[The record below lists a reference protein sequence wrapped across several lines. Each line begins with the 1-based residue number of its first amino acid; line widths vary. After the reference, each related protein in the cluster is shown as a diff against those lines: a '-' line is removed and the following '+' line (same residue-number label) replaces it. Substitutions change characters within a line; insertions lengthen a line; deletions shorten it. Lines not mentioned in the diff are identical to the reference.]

1 MWSTRFL
8 KRLCPRA
15 AASKRCSGQIT
26 VWLSLSFL
34 VFLSLYLVCLQ
45 SVQKQ
50 SARRQAEQAVESG
63 LFSIFS
69 EYEPHLLENYD
80 LFYLDTSFQSGTEQ
94 TDEICSHLWKF
105 IDDNITGTTGNALEG
120 LTLQGVN
127 VQDLVRATDG
137 NGAVFYR
144 QAVEVVKQKTGIS
157 LAEEW
162 ILDDAFQTQI
172 EENSSK
178 FQEDCADFEGSV
190 VDYGDE
196 EEEQIEA
203 EAFEWDGIWNHF
215 ALSQAVKSSASLSD
229 KAVDLSKVPSQR
241 VLSVGTGSA
250 DGSEDGVQ
258 EKQLFI
264 SYLCNYMTNAQEA
277 LSAEADA
284 SASLNYQME
293 YILCGEA
300 SDRQN
305 LEQTLRMLLLM
316 REGVNYAFLLSHST
330 YSEKA
335 ETLAY
340 LLAGITMNEALI
352 QSVKQLILLGW
363 AYGESLVEVRQLLQ
377 GYELAIV
384 KGESDW
390 QVPLSGVLSLIGN
403 PGRYD
408 EQSVH
413 QEGISYETCLRIFL
427 TMQSAQTLA
436 MRSLD
441 VIENE
446 LQLEAEC
453 EKIHLDHCIEE
464 LTAQVWMNDIYM
476 ERIYQY
482 E

>member
-1 MWSTRFL
+1 M
-8 KRLCPRA
+8 
-15 AASKRCSGQIT
+15 
-26 VWLSLSFL
+26 
-34 VFLSLYLVCLQ
+34 SLYLLCLQ

-63 LFSIFS
+63 LFSLFS
-69 EYEPHLLENYD
+69 EYEPHLLEDYD
-80 LFYLDTSFQSGTEQ
+80 LFCLNTSFRSGMERS
-94 TDEICSHLWKF
+94 DEICSHLWKF
-105 IDDNITGTTGNALEG
+105 TKDNITGTTGNALEG

-127 VQDLVRATDG
+127 VQDFVRVTDG

-144 QAVEVVKQKTGIS
+144 QAVGVVKQKTGIS

-162 ILDDAFQTQI
+162 ILDDALQA
-172 EENSSK
+172 EMSENSSR

-190 VDYGDE
+190 VNYENEDDE
-196 EEEQIEA
+196 AVEA

-215 ALSQAVKSSASLSD
+215 ALSQAVKSTAALSE
-229 KAVDLSKVPSQR
+229 KSITLSNVPSGR
-241 VLSVGTGSA
+241 DLSVGVGSA
-250 DGSEDGVQ
+250 DGSEDGVL

-264 SYLCNYMTNAQEA
+264 SYLCDYMTNAQEA
-277 LSAEADA
+277 LPAEESGSAYLD
-284 SASLNYQME
+284 YQME
-293 YILCGEA
+293 YILCGQA
-300 SDRQN
+300 SDQQN

-316 REGVNYAFLLSHST
+316 REGVNYAFLLSHPT

-340 LLAGITMNEALI
+340 LLAGITLNEALI

-377 GYELAIV
+377 GYELAVV
-384 KGESDW
+384 KEEADW
-390 QVPLSGVLSLIGN
+390 QLPLGGVLGLIGN

-408 EQSVH
+408 AQSPA

-427 TMQSAQTLA
+427 TTKSAQTLA

-441 VIENE
+441 VIEGE
-446 LQLEAEC
+446 LQLEEGC
-453 EKIHLDHCIEE
+453 EQIHLDHCIEG

-476 ERIYQY
+476 ERTYQY

>member
-1 MWSTRFL
+1 
-8 KRLCPRA
+8 
-15 AASKRCSGQIT
+15 I
-26 VWLSLSFL
+26 
-34 VFLSLYLVCLQ
+34 
-45 SVQKQ
+45 QKQ

-63 LFSIFS
+63 LFSLFS

-94 TDEICSHLWKF
+94 SDEICSHLWKF
-105 IDDNITGTTGNALEG
+105 VEDNTTGMTGNALCG
-120 LTLQGVN
+120 LELQGVN
-127 VQDLVRATDG
+127 VQDFVRATDG
-137 NGAVFYR
+137 NGTVFYR
-144 QAVEVVKQKTGIS
+144 QAVGVVKQKTGIS

-162 ILDDAFQTQI
+162 ILDDAFQSEM

-196 EEEQIEA
+196 ENGEVEA

-215 ALSQAVKSSASLSD
+215 ALSQAVKSSASLSE
-229 KAVDLSKVPSQR
+229 KSADLSGVPSQR
-241 VLSVGTGSA
+241 TLSVGVGSA
-250 DGSEDGVQ
+250 DGSEDGVL

-264 SYLCNYMTNAQEA
+264 SYLCDYMTNAQEKLTA
-277 LSAEADA
+277 EGNESAYLD
-284 SASLNYQME
+284 YQME
-293 YILCGEA
+293 YILCGQA
-300 SDRQN
+300 SDQQN

-316 REGVNYAFLLSHST
+316 REGVNYAFLLSHPA

-340 LLAGITMNEALI
+340 LLAGITLNEALI

-408 EQSVH
+408 AQSTA
-413 QEGISYETCLRIFL
+413 QKGISYETCLRIFL
-427 TMQSAQTLA
+427 TTQSVQTLA

-441 VIENE
+441 VIEGE
-446 LQLEAEC
+446 LQLETDC
-453 EKIHLDHCIEE
+453 DKIHLDHCIEE
-464 LTAQVWMNDIYM
+464 LTAQVWMSDIYL
-476 ERIYQY
+476 ERTYQY

>member
-1 MWSTRFL
+1 MWSIRFL
-8 KRLCPRA
+8 KRLCLRA

-34 VFLSLYLVCLQ
+34 VFLSLYLLCPQ

-63 LFSIFS
+63 LFSLFS
-69 EYEPHLLENYD
+69 EYEPHLLEDYD
-80 LFYLDTSFQSGTEQ
+80 LFCLDTSFRSGTERS
-94 TDEICSHLWKF
+94 DEICSHLWKF
-105 IDDNITGTTGNALEG
+105 TKDNITGSTGNALEG

-127 VQDLVRATDG
+127 VQDFVRVTDG

-162 ILDDAFQTQI
+162 ILDDAFQA
-172 EENSSK
+172 EMSENSSK

-190 VDYGDE
+190 VNYENEDDE
-196 EEEQIEA
+196 TVEA

-215 ALSQAVKSSASLSD
+215 ALSQAVKSTAALSE
-229 KAVDLSKVPSQR
+229 KSITLSNVPSGR
-241 VLSVGTGSA
+241 DLSVGVGSV
-250 DGSEDGVQ
+250 DGSEDGVL

-264 SYLCNYMTNAQEA
+264 SYLCDYMTNAQEA
-277 LSAEADA
+277 LSAEESG
-284 SASLNYQME
+284 SAYLDYQME
-293 YILCGEA
+293 YILCGQA
-300 SDRQN
+300 SDQQN

-316 REGVNYAFLLSHST
+316 REGVNYAFLLSHPT

-340 LLAGITMNEALI
+340 LLAGITLNETLI

-377 GYELAIV
+377 GYELAVV
-384 KGESDW
+384 KEEADW
-390 QVPLSGVLSLIGN
+390 QLPLGGVPGLIGN

-408 EQSVH
+408 AQSPV

-427 TMQSAQTLA
+427 TTKSAQTLA

-441 VIENE
+441 VIEGE
-446 LQLEAEC
+446 LQLEEGC
-453 EKIHLDHCIEE
+453 EQIHLDHCIEG

-476 ERIYQY
+476 ERTYQY